1 VPSKVEL
8 LVEIS
13 RIRDVHKE
21 DFVDWANKLGADVR
35 AYWTWDEIID
45 EIASGRKVTKQDL
58 EDYLAQI
65 YKRRKLKKRELSFEE
80 EHIKEK
86 IVEREISR
94 KKVSYKETIFD
105 EVVEFISNMDF
116 LPRPGRV
123 YEKDYEYQLWQALNA
138 RYPNVEYEKQKR
150 DKRFDIKV
158 DNQLVVELKRV
169 YGNPKNAFRDLHY
182 QLNNYSQDYK
192 NIIVVLVIDGRV
204 KKDDLNSEIKQ
215 LKNLAKKFNVNLKII
230 KKEVIR

>member
-1 VPSKVEL
+1 
-8 LVEIS
+8 
-13 RIRDVHKE
+13 
-21 DFVDWANKLGADVR
+21 
-35 AYWTWDEIID
+35 
-45 EIASGRKVTKQDL
+45 
-58 EDYLAQI
+58 
-65 YKRRKLKKRELSFEE
+65 
-80 EHIKEK
+80 
-86 IVEREISR
+86 
-94 KKVSYKETIFD
+94 
-105 EVVEFISNMDF
+105 MDF